1 MFTLEPSNSPLV
13 RLAWISKFDL
23 VGWKEGGSV
32 IFISECCWSK
42 TTERDLRLC
51 GVVFTSRYVWKWQ
64 NCPLSSVPQQHSM
77 LRLSDSCTATYNS
90 MESIQKYWTIWMLS
104 SVDNNIVLQVG
115 TSDFVHS
122 QQHSFSRWIG
132 QETTSSWT
140 VQTDNLNRLMMGVS
154 RDDWYHSIIG
164 CTSQPTKRNTTDS
177 QFP

>member
-23 VGWKEGGSV
+23 VGWKEGGRV

-104 SVDNNIVLQVG
+104 SVDNNIIVLQVG
-115 TSDFVHS
+115 RSDFLHS
-122 QQHSFSRWIG
+122 QQHSADALDRKQLHQVSKKKNSFIMDSANKN
-132 QETTSSWT
+132 T
-140 VQTDNLNRLMMGVS
+140 LNRLMMGV
-154 RDDWYHSIIG
+154 
-164 CTSQPTKRNTTDS
+164 
-177 QFP
+177 